1 MNILGN
7 FTLAMLVL
15 LLAPAKQTF
24 ADILISNGLTHE
36 YRLTAGQK
44 ATGSIHLV
52 NASKEIKS
60 ARLYQTDYF
69 FNHQGESRYDPPGTL
84 TRSNAAWI
92 NVSQLFVTLQ
102 PGEERV
108 VEFEINLPS
117 ADTLKGTYWSVIMAE
132 GLNAPDP
139 GKVQQG
145 ISINTVLRYAVQIIT
160 HIEDSGERNL
170 EFESMKL
177 VGDADARNLEV
188 NIKNTGER
196 GLRPNMIL
204 ELFNE
209 QGLSQGFFRTDP
221 KRIYPGTSAKFLV
234 PVTGISTGNY
244 SGVLIADCE
253 DDYLFG
259 TNISI
264 EF

>member
-1 MNILGN
+1 MNIFRN
-7 FTLAMLVL
+7 FTLVVLVL
-15 LLAPAKQTF
+15 LFAPAKETL

-36 YRLTAGQK
+36 FRLAAGQK
-44 ATGSIHLV
+44 TTGSIHLV

-69 FNHQGESRYDPPGTL
+69 FNHLGESRYDPPGTL
-84 TRSNAAWI
+84 ARSNASWI

-108 VEFEINLPS
+108 VEFEVTLPAS
-117 ADTLKGTYWSVIMAE
+117 DTLKGTYWSVIMAE
-132 GLNAPDP
+132 GLGVPDP

-145 ISINTVLRYAVQIIT
+145 ISINTVLRYAIQIIT
-160 HIEDSGERNL
+160 HIEDTGERNL
-170 EFESMKL
+170 EFAEMKL
-177 VGDADARNLEV
+177 SGDPDARNLEV
-188 NIKNTGER
+188 NIKNTGES
-196 GLRPNMIL
+196 GLRPNLVL
-204 ELFNE
+204 ELFND

-221 KRIYPGTSAKFLV
+221 KRLYPGTSAKFLIPV
-234 PVTGISTGNY
+234 PGITSGNY

-253 DDYLFG
+253 NDYLFG
-259 TNISI
+259 TNVSI